1 LIVIDQLAYYRPG
14 PKANSPTRLNVDVCI
29 YGGTSAGVIAAL
41 QAKRMGLRV
50 ALVAFGR
57 HLGGLTAS
65 GLGATDIGN
74 KSAIGGMSREFYR
87 AVGEHYGGDEP
98 DGSKWTFEP
107 HVAENIFNHWIEKAD
122 IPVFYEHCLDSVV
135 KKEQQIT
142 EIIMENGASFRAK
155 MFIDATYEG
164 DLLARAGVSY
174 HVGRESN
181 DTYKETLN
189 GIHFGSPYHN
199 FKAWV
204 SPYVIEGD
212 PDSGLVFGVTNDA
225 PGYQGQGDSSIQA
238 YNFRICLTHVPAN
251 RMPFP
256 KPPNYNPD
264 MFVLLSRY
272 MKAGVW
278 DALKLHLPMPGGKT
292 DLNNFGGF
300 STDFI
305 GHNHGWPEGDYTTR
319 EAIFQEHVRYNLG
332 MLYFLSNDDSV
343 PVSIREEVRQWGLPK
358 DEFKETGGWPH
369 ELYIRE
375 ARRMVAD
382 VVMTEHHCRGYQVA
396 EDSIGLAAYTMDS
409 HNSRRMAIDGRCV
422 NEGNVEIAPAEPY
435 PISYRAIVPKRE
447 HCTNLLVPICLSS
460 SHIAFGSIRMEP
472 VFMILGQS
480 AAAAAAIALRESIA
494 VQDVKYEELRSELIA
509 GGQILE

>member
-1 LIVIDQLAYYRPG
+1 MFEQLIYYQPSKKEQSSQQLY
-14 PKANSPTRLNVDVCI
+14 VDVCV

-41 QAKRMGLRV
+41 QVKRMGLRV

-74 KSAIGGMSREFYR
+74 KAAIGGMSRAFYR

-107 HVAENIFNHWIEKAD
+107 HVAENIFKRWIEEAQ
-122 IPVFYEHCLDSVV
+122 IPVFYEHCLERVIKD
-135 KKEQQIT
+135 EQQIT
-142 EIIMENGASFRAK
+142 AIVMENGAVFHAN

-164 DLLARAGVSY
+164 DLLAGAGVAY
-174 HVGRESN
+174 HVGREAN
-181 DTYKETLN
+181 ATYKETLN

-199 FKAWV
+199 FTAWV
-204 SPYVIEGD
+204 SPYMVEND
-212 PDSGLVFGVTNDA
+212 PDSGLVFGVTDDL
-225 PGYQGQGDSSIQA
+225 PGYQGQGDTSIQA
-238 YNFRICLTHVPAN
+238 YNFRICLTNDPAN
-251 RMPFP
+251 RIPFP
-256 KPPNYNPD
+256 KPPNYDPD

-278 DALKLHLPMPGGKT
+278 DALKLHLSMPAGKT

-305 GHNHGWPEGDYTTR
+305 GHNYGWPEGDYLTR

-343 PVSIREEVRQWGLPK
+343 PLSIREEVRQWGLPK
-358 DEFKETGGWPH
+358 DEFQATGGWPH

-375 ARRMVAD
+375 ARRMVSD

-396 EDSIGLAAYTMDS
+396 EDSIGLAAYTMDA
-409 HNSRRMAIDGRCV
+409 HNSRRIVIDGRCV
-422 NEGNVEIAPAEPY
+422 NEGNVEIAPTDPY
-435 PISYRAIVPKRE
+435 PISYQAIIPKRDQ
-447 HCTNLLVPICLSS
+447 CTNLLVPICLSS

-480 AAAAAAIALRESIA
+480 AAIAAVIALKEAIA
-494 VQDVKYEELRSELIA
+494 VQDVDYEELRSELITA
-509 GGQILE
+509 GQILEW